1 MKRIL
6 CLLAIVLILF
16 GIFCVSAHAQSPRAS
31 ENCHYV
37 RVETNPLTKDGA
49 HTDKV
54 YVPHGDTCTFIMD
67 DTVTDFVFWNIHG
80 DYEIVAGDYEEK
92 SFTIRPL
99 SDIVAVATYQETV
112 PHIAVIPAE
121 KPPDM
126 TSPQTGDRTVDI
138 IGVLIVIVVCAA
150 AIIVLILIEEKW
162 RK

>member
-16 GIFCVSAHAQSPRAS
+16 DVFCVSAHAQSPHAS

-54 YVPHGDTCTFIMD
+54 YVPHGDTCTFTMD
-67 DTVTDFVFWNIHG
+67 DAVTDFVFWNIHG

-99 SDIVAVATYQETV
+99 SDIVAVATYQEAV

-126 TSPQTGDRTVDI
+126 TSPQTGDRASNT
-138 IGVLIVIVVCAA
+138 IGLIVGICIWVVAV
-150 AIIVLILIEEKW
+150 IIFVLL
-162 RK
+162 